1 MNEDKEGED
10 IIMEENLNNI
20 EEGENKSDMKE
31 LNLLSSEHGKINE
44 KSDSCFYSDY
54 DIKDKVSLIIFNF
67 INHKIIGNILMKDS
81 IEILNYLKEAKGL
94 EEKYKILHAELDA
107 KYQMDQ
113 YLLDQKYEIR
123 ILGWKSQKDIIYK
136 YLMEKEEEKLKTIKK
151 IEKEKEQVKDQ
162 KTLES
167 IQKTLMLAKNELMEI
182 RSTKKIFILK
192 NDDLERRKERSS
204 DSRSDIGG
212 NNGGNLRYNK

>member
-1 MNEDKEGED
+1 M
-10 IIMEENLNNI
+10 II
-20 EEGENKSDMKE
+20 
-31 LNLLSSEHGKINE
+31 
-44 KSDSCFYSDY
+44 
-54 DIKDKVSLIIFNF
+54 
-67 INHKIIGNILMKDS
+67 DS

-113 YLLDQKYEIR
+113 YLLDQKYEQS

>member
-1 MNEDKEGED
+1 
-10 IIMEENLNNI
+10 
-20 EEGENKSDMKE
+20 
-31 LNLLSSEHGKINE
+31 
-44 KSDSCFYSDY
+44 
-54 DIKDKVSLIIFNF
+54 
-67 INHKIIGNILMKDS
+67 MKDS
-81 IEILNYLKEAKGL
+81 VKILNYLKEAKGL

-113 YLLDQKYEIR
+113 YIKDQKGLDAKYQMDQYLLDQKYEQS
-123 ILGWKSQKDIIYK
+123 ILGWKFQKDIIYK

-167 IQKTLMLAKNELMEI
+167 IEKTLMLAKNELMEI

>member
-1 MNEDKEGED
+1 
-10 IIMEENLNNI
+10 
-20 EEGENKSDMKE
+20 
-31 LNLLSSEHGKINE
+31 
-44 KSDSCFYSDY
+44 
-54 DIKDKVSLIIFNF
+54 
-67 INHKIIGNILMKDS
+67 MKDS

-113 YLLDQKYEIR
+113 YIKDQKGLDAKYQMDQYLLDQKYEQS
-123 ILGWKSQKDIIYK
+123 ILGWKFQKDIIYK

-162 KTLES
+162 KTLET
-167 IQKTLMLAKNELMEI
+167 IQKTLMLAKNELLEI

-192 NDDLERRKERSS
+192 NNDLERRKERSS

>member
-113 YLLDQKYEIR
+113 YLLDQKYEQS
-123 ILGWKSQKDIIYK
+123 ILDWKSQKDIIYK

-167 IQKTLMLAKNELMEI
+167 IEKTLMLAKNEL
-182 RSTKKIFILK
+182 T
-192 NDDLERRKERSS
+192 
-204 DSRSDIGG
+204 
-212 NNGGNLRYNK
+212 

>member
-1 MNEDKEGED
+1 
-10 IIMEENLNNI
+10 
-20 EEGENKSDMKE
+20 
-31 LNLLSSEHGKINE
+31 
-44 KSDSCFYSDY
+44 
-54 DIKDKVSLIIFNF
+54 
-67 INHKIIGNILMKDS
+67 MKDS

-94 EEKYKILHAELDA
+94 EEKYKILQAELDAKYQMDQYIKDQKGLDA

-113 YLLDQKYEIR
+113 YLLDQKYEQS
-123 ILGWKSQKDIIYK
+123 ILGWKFQKDIIYK

>member
-1 MNEDKEGED
+1 
-10 IIMEENLNNI
+10 
-20 EEGENKSDMKE
+20 
-31 LNLLSSEHGKINE
+31 
-44 KSDSCFYSDY
+44 
-54 DIKDKVSLIIFNF
+54 
-67 INHKIIGNILMKDS
+67 MKDS

-107 KYQMDQ
+107 KYKIEQYIKDQNGLDAKYQMDQYIKDQKGLDAKYQMDQ
-113 YLLDQKYEIR
+113 YLLDQKYEQS
-123 ILGWKSQKDIIYK
+123 ILGWKFQKDIIYK

>member
-1 MNEDKEGED
+1 
-10 IIMEENLNNI
+10 
-20 EEGENKSDMKE
+20 
-31 LNLLSSEHGKINE
+31 
-44 KSDSCFYSDY
+44 
-54 DIKDKVSLIIFNF
+54 
-67 INHKIIGNILMKDS
+67 MKDS

-113 YLLDQKYEIR
+113 YIKDQKGLDAKYQMDQYLLDQKYEQS
-123 ILGWKSQKDIIYK
+123 ILDWKSQKDIIYK

-182 RSTKKIFILK
+182 RSTKKILLLK
-192 NDDLERRKERSS
+192 K
-204 DSRSDIGG
+204 IQII
-212 NNGGNLRYNK
+212 

>member
-1 MNEDKEGED
+1 
-10 IIMEENLNNI
+10 
-20 EEGENKSDMKE
+20 
-31 LNLLSSEHGKINE
+31 
-44 KSDSCFYSDY
+44 
-54 DIKDKVSLIIFNF
+54 
-67 INHKIIGNILMKDS
+67 MKDS

-94 EEKYKILHAELDA
+94 EEKYKILHAELDAKYQMDQYIKDQKGLDA

-167 IQKTLMLAKNELMEI
+167 IEKTLRLAKNELMQI

-212 NNGGNLRYNK
+212 NNGGNLCYNK

>member
-1 MNEDKEGED
+1 
-10 IIMEENLNNI
+10 
-20 EEGENKSDMKE
+20 
-31 LNLLSSEHGKINE
+31 
-44 KSDSCFYSDY
+44 
-54 DIKDKVSLIIFNF
+54 
-67 INHKIIGNILMKDS
+67 MKDS
-81 IEILNYLKEAKGL
+81 VEILNYLKEAKGF

-113 YLLDQKYEIR
+113 YIKDQKGLDAKYQMDQYLLDQKYEQS
-123 ILGWKSQKDIIYK
+123 ILGWKFQKDIIYK

>member
-1 MNEDKEGED
+1 
-10 IIMEENLNNI
+10 
-20 EEGENKSDMKE
+20 
-31 LNLLSSEHGKINE
+31 
-44 KSDSCFYSDY
+44 
-54 DIKDKVSLIIFNF
+54 
-67 INHKIIGNILMKDS
+67 MKDS

-113 YLLDQKYEIR
+113 YIKDQKGLDAKYQMDQYLLDQKYEQS
-123 ILGWKSQKDIIYK
+123 ILGWKFQKDIIYK

>member
-1 MNEDKEGED
+1 
-10 IIMEENLNNI
+10 
-20 EEGENKSDMKE
+20 
-31 LNLLSSEHGKINE
+31 
-44 KSDSCFYSDY
+44 
-54 DIKDKVSLIIFNF
+54 
-67 INHKIIGNILMKDS
+67 MKDS

-113 YLLDQKYEIR
+113 YIKDQKGLDAKYQMDQYLLDQKYEQS
-123 ILGWKSQKDIIYK
+123 ILGWKFQKDIIYK

-204 DSRSDIGG
+204 GSRSDIGG

>member
-1 MNEDKEGED
+1 
-10 IIMEENLNNI
+10 
-20 EEGENKSDMKE
+20 
-31 LNLLSSEHGKINE
+31 
-44 KSDSCFYSDY
+44 
-54 DIKDKVSLIIFNF
+54 
-67 INHKIIGNILMKDS
+67 MKDS

-113 YLLDQKYEIR
+113 YIKDQKGLDAKYQMDQYLLDQKYEIS
-123 ILGWKSQKDIIYK
+123 ILGWKSQKEIIYK

-167 IQKTLMLAKNELMEI
+167 IEKTLRLAKNELMEI

-192 NDDLERRKERSS
+192 NDDLERKKERSS

>member
-1 MNEDKEGED
+1 M
-10 IIMEENLNNI
+10 II
-20 EEGENKSDMKE
+20 
-31 LNLLSSEHGKINE
+31 
-44 KSDSCFYSDY
+44 
-54 DIKDKVSLIIFNF
+54 
-67 INHKIIGNILMKDS
+67 DS

-113 YLLDQKYEIR
+113 FLLDQKYEQS
-123 ILGWKSQKDIIYK
+123 ILGWNTQKDIIYK

-167 IQKTLMLAKNELMEI
+167 IEKTLMLAKNEL
-182 RSTKKIFILK
+182 T
-192 NDDLERRKERSS
+192 
-204 DSRSDIGG
+204 
-212 NNGGNLRYNK
+212 

>member
-1 MNEDKEGED
+1 
-10 IIMEENLNNI
+10 
-20 EEGENKSDMKE
+20 
-31 LNLLSSEHGKINE
+31 
-44 KSDSCFYSDY
+44 
-54 DIKDKVSLIIFNF
+54 
-67 INHKIIGNILMKDS
+67 MKDS

-113 YLLDQKYEIR
+113 YIKDQKGLDAKYQMDQYLLDQKYEQS

>member
-1 MNEDKEGED
+1 
-10 IIMEENLNNI
+10 
-20 EEGENKSDMKE
+20 
-31 LNLLSSEHGKINE
+31 
-44 KSDSCFYSDY
+44 
-54 DIKDKVSLIIFNF
+54 
-67 INHKIIGNILMKDS
+67 MKDS
-81 IEILNYLKEAKGL
+81 VEILNYLKEAKGL

-113 YLLDQKYEIR
+113 YIKDQKGLDAKYQMDQYLLDQKYEQS
-123 ILGWKSQKDIIYK
+123 ILGWKFQKDIIYK

>member
-1 MNEDKEGED
+1 
-10 IIMEENLNNI
+10 
-20 EEGENKSDMKE
+20 
-31 LNLLSSEHGKINE
+31 
-44 KSDSCFYSDY
+44 
-54 DIKDKVSLIIFNF
+54 
-67 INHKIIGNILMKDS
+67 MKDS

-113 YLLDQKYEIR
+113 FLLDQKYEQS

-192 NDDLERRKERSS
+192 NDDLESRKERSS

>member
-1 MNEDKEGED
+1 
-10 IIMEENLNNI
+10 
-20 EEGENKSDMKE
+20 
-31 LNLLSSEHGKINE
+31 
-44 KSDSCFYSDY
+44 
-54 DIKDKVSLIIFNF
+54 
-67 INHKIIGNILMKDS
+67 MKDS

-113 YLLDQKYEIR
+113 YNKDQKGLDAKYQMDQYLLDQKYEQS
-123 ILGWKSQKDIIYK
+123 ILGWKFQKDIIYK